1 MRQILLLLIVF
12 VLLLSCSRESKEPLW
27 EPQSH
32 LNSKVYNGGL
42 FPVWIEL
49 REPVKDLDIVSWRT
63 GNSRV
68 AKRTQSV
75 DANTNLI
82 KADTIF
88 LYWDTPPKPTIA
100 ITQTDSAK
108 FDTTYY
114 YRDTIFAIVDGLES
128 FPIVIEVKNILPRIK
143 SISIDGLERPGD
155 SILTIT
161 AHPGYRQK
169 ISIRLEKPFNNTF
182 HPIVAM
188 PEIMNG
194 IRLIEPESTD
204 SLWVYEWTPTEIIAD
219 STSLQIKDSGGHGE
233 RLYKIR
239 LIVYTESGSVW
250 AASENELVKY
260 SYTGTEVA
268 RISNGFNSIS
278 AIAVNSNDGKLYV
291 TDQSNNTFAIY
302 NTYGKQLYKNNM
314 IFRRPTGVAVNV
326 EGRYVWVADETGMR
340 RFTLDGD
347 SLRMP
352 QAPSDDAN
360 AINPADS
367 TYGYG
372 TIRGLAVDQFG
383 KDFVWFAIPQIDTIG
398 YINDLALKY
407 LPNKWNRPS
416 MVSLDPATG
425 MAWIADSSRIVAID
439 TSGKILA
446 SIKGFDFVSSISA
459 GKNSVWVTD
468 IEKGRVY
475 RFIGPFTGNAQD
487 TTLTII
493 NGMTV
498 EYKFLSPASVS
509 ALAKNGDAW
518 VVAKEAGQIIRLDSL
533 GHIMTSTTGLKLPY
547 LSATLQ
553 IAE

>member
-1 MRQILLLLIVF
+1 MPQILLLLIVF
-12 VLLLSCSRESKEPLW
+12 LFSCSRESKEPLW

-32 LNSKVYNGGL
+32 LNSKIYNGGL

-68 AKRTQSV
+68 AKRTQAV

-82 KADTIF
+82 KADTVF
-88 LYWDTPPKPTIA
+88 LYWETPPKPTIA
-100 ITQTDSAK
+100 ITQTDSTK

-128 FPIVIEVKNILPRIK
+128 LPIVIEVKNILPRIK

-169 ISIRLEKPFNNTF
+169 ISIRLEKAFNNTF

-219 STSLQIKDSGGHGE
+219 STYLQIKDSGGHGE

-260 SYTGTEVA
+260 SPTGTEVV
-268 RISNGFNSIS
+268 RISEGFNSIS

-291 TDQSNNTFAIY
+291 ADQSNNTFAIY

-314 IFRRPTGVAVNV
+314 LFRRPTGVAVNV

-352 QAPSDDAN
+352 QAPSDET
-360 AINPADS
+360 NPADS

-372 TIRGLAVDQFG
+372 TIRGLAVDQFR
-383 KDFVWFAIPQIDTIG
+383 KDFVWFAIPQIDTVG
-398 YINDLALKY
+398 YINDLVLSY
-407 LPNKWNRPS
+407 LPNTWNRPS
-416 MVSLDPATG
+416 MVSLDPITG

-446 SIKGFDFVSSISA
+446 SIKGFDYVQSISA
-459 GKNSVWVTD
+459 GRNSVWVAD
-468 IEKGRVY
+468 IEKGKVY
-475 RFIGPFTGNAQD
+475 RFNGPFTGNAQD
-487 TTLTII
+487 TALTIA
-493 NGMTV
+493 NGMAV
-498 EYKFLSPASVS
+498 EHKFLSPASVS
-509 ALAKNGDAW
+509 AFVADGGTW
-518 VVAKEAGQIIRLDSL
+518 IVAKEAGQAIRLDSL
-533 GHIMTSTTGLKLPY
+533 GNIMTSSTGLKLPY

-553 IAE
+553 IVTK